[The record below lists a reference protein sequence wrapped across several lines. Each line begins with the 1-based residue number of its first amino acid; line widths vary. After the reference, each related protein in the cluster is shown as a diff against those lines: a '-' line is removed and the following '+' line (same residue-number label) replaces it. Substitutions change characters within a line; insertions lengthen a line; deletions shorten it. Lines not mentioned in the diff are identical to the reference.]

1 MSDLEFYRNPKYFHP
16 SRTQPFLITFFQ
28 AVMAFKKVCKLIKIR
43 IGRTRQF
50 NLLKRSTT
58 FQVELK
64 RSQQQITMIKKG
76 QSLIQADVLKPH
88 LLITATKV
96 GDDFYKN
103 QEIRYNKREKLF
115 TQVNKQI
122 NGYLSKERQ
131 NPVSQL
137 LDHKLTKLAEEGS
150 SPSKKTRAT
159 ILGKS
164 NNDQLL
170 SHSNVFQAFENTQQT
185 NHNNNNETNETT
197 IPSSSAAP
205 FGEGEEGGTGPKRE
219 DYGDYIEGTA
229 IYYGSTVAIQA
240 KHGGYLSF
248 NNNEIKASAHKVL
261 TNSKFIVKKSDD
273 LTDIGIIKY
282 GDALWLQAGLGFVLG
297 AQYGSLI
304 DQKREIQPTLVSC
317 KRQSMF
323 KAQQYGRWIVL
334 NKENP
339 MRTLGKPVCHYDKI
353 MLEQEWYFLASL
365 SPYQSS
371 MFKSI
376 SNSDEA
382 MVNNKINLFE
392 PIEEC
397 TWKLHLIALPSDDR
411 DDLKQRQQLLQEAK
425 DQIII
430 SQEMRYTKSPFLL
443 GSLSS
448 ATKAELNDT
457 NVVHR
462 LLQHKVTPQLE
473 QEYFLKK
480 FKELEKA
487 GFQRST
493 SSPALLQKIY
503 GKDSSIATLYEK
515 IIKQRKINEQLYY
528 DNDDSDHEKNAHHHH
543 ENDRNHAIEVSEN
556 EYYDAVQRIMINTE
570 SWMELGNVMNEFQ
583 YRDDEKKVK
592 AATKLQ
598 GFLKKNIEKRF
609 NFPRAMKKVDR
620 ITREKL
626 ENKDQVKRQI
636 LLENMRAMGL
646 DVSGVNGSG
655 GGSGGLNGFG
665 GHHHNH
671 QYQHMIHHHS
681 SQLSPSHISPS
692 ASPPPPSSSSHQQ
705 GQAANRA
712 DVSSQGKIHHIPSLS
727 STSPTASPVAVGAL
741 PFFTTEG
748 RLSPSVGMN
757 ASGIRS
763 NRPATA
769 TVSRVVHSQYQ
780 YQQQHRPLSSRKN
793 AGSYSM
799 DTENDMYQQ
808 KQLQQQHQQQQQYAE
823 ENHHHHKLAVTLT
836 KSFSKNTKDFFKKQN
851 SLPTMRDSIAF
862 LSQSVDYEQ
871 QQQQQHQQSCLR
883 PQSASILTSSRHRQQ
898 QHHDYHEKE
907 KKERDKVKY
916 ETEQMMTRLMNSS
929 DKEYA
934 LPLDVFEDIKE
945 TNNLKIGIKFLKAM
959 KSERFDDVKLRKRK
973 SNKNR
978 S

>member
-43 IGRTRQF
+43 IGRTKQVS
-50 NLLKRSTT
+50 LLKRSTT

-76 QSLIQADVLKPH
+76 QSLIQAEVFKPQKI
-88 LLITATKV
+88 ITASKV

-103 QEIRYNKREKLF
+103 QEIRYSKREKLF
-115 TQVNKQI
+115 TEVNKQI

-137 LDHKLTKLAEEGS
+137 LDHKLTRLALSSLEEGG
-150 SPSKKTRAT
+150 SPSSKKRAT
-159 ILGKS
+159 TLGKS
-164 NNDQLL
+164 NHDQLL
-170 SHSNVFQAFENTQQT
+170 SHSNVFQAFEITQRT
-185 NHNNNNETNETT
+185 NNHTINETDNNINETT
-197 IPSSSAAP
+197 VRSANAP
-205 FGEGEEGGTGPKRE
+205 FGEGEEGGTGPKKE
-219 DYGDYIEGTA
+219 DYGEYIEGTS

-273 LTDIGIIKY
+273 LTDIGLIKY

-339 MRTLGKPVCHYDKI
+339 MGTLGKPVCHYDKI

-382 MVNNKINLFE
+382 MINNKINLFE

-411 DDLKQRQQLLQEAK
+411 DDVKQRQQLLQEAK

-430 SQEMRYTKSPFLL
+430 SQEMRYSKSSFLL

-448 ATKAELNDT
+448 ATKTELNDV

-515 IIKQRKINEQLYY
+515 IIQQRKINEQLYDTEDTY
-528 DNDDSDHEKNAHHHH
+528 QESSYHHHH
-543 ENDRNHAIEVSEN
+543 QQEKNDRQHAIEMSEN

-570 SWMELGNVMNEFQ
+570 SWMELEHVMNEYQ
-583 YRDDEKKVK
+583 YRDHEKKIK

-598 GFLKKNIEKRF
+598 GFLKKNIEKCF
-609 NFPRAMKKVDR
+609 NFPRALKKTDR

-626 ENKDQVKRQI
+626 ENKDQLKRQI
-636 LLENMRAMGL
+636 MKENMKVMGL
-646 DVSGVNGSG
+646 DTNTGSG
-655 GGSGGLNGFG
+655 SGNGNNAFG
-665 GHHHNH
+665 GHSHNQ
-671 QYQHMIHHHS
+671 QYQHMIHHS
-681 SQLSPSHISPS
+681 SQLSPSHLSPS
-692 ASPPPPSSSSHQQ
+692 ASPPPSSSSHQQ
-705 GQAANRA
+705 HQQHYHV
-712 DVSSQGKIHHIPSLS
+712 DVSSQSKIHHIPSLS
-727 STSPTASPVAVGAL
+727 STSPSSSPVAVGGL

-748 RLSPSVGMN
+748 RLSPS
-757 ASGIRS
+757 RS
-763 NRPATA
+763 NRPSTA
-769 TVSRVVHSQYQ
+769 TVSRVIHSQYQ

-793 AGSYSM
+793 AGSYLIDNES
-799 DTENDMYQQ
+799 EHYQQ
-808 KQLQQQHQQQQQYAE
+808 KQLQQQQKADEDHHQ
-823 ENHHHHKLAVTLT
+823 HHKLAVTLT
-836 KSFSKNTKDFFKKQN
+836 KSFSKNSKDFFKKQT

-862 LSQSVDYEQ
+862 LSQSADYDNSLD
-871 QQQQQHQQSCLR
+871 QQQQHLSHPRPR
-883 PQSASILTSSRHRQQ
+883 PQSASIVTSSLHRQGL
-898 QHHDYHEKE
+898 HHDYRDKE
-907 KKERDKVKY
+907 KKEREKVKN
-916 ETEQMMTRLMNSS
+916 ENAQMMTRLMNSS
-929 DKEYA
+929 DKEFA
-934 LPLDVFEDIKE
+934 LPLDVFEDMKD

-973 SNKNR
+973 SKKNR
-978 S
+978 